1 MLTLELHK
9 NKSTPLYMQIYSYIK
24 SEVLAR
30 RLKAGTKLPS
40 KRALAA
46 QLGISTITIEGA
58 YGQLMAEGYIYAKA
72 KSGYYISPL
81 ESIQQAD
88 DSTVRIQSAADFF
101 QHNTLGD
108 AQLFSGPEK
117 ISYESGYTDNMPGA
131 SGTVNMAGLSN
142 SPSTSGIF
150 VPSSLQST
158 NTALSHASSEISSRP
173 SITST
178 SMPSSSTISSKG
190 RMSHESTAQTSC
202 ATIDLS
208 SNNILPESFPFSIW
222 TKLMRHTMSEN
233 QALLLTKSPT
243 AGIYS
248 LRCAIAEHLLRF
260 RGMHIQP
267 EQIIIG
273 AGTEYLYELII
284 KLIGR
289 DKIYCVEDPGYHKLQ
304 RIYTDNGACCFSL
317 PIDQQGMSVTALN
330 AVRCDVIHI
339 SPSHHFPTGII
350 TPVSR
355 RYELL
360 GWATSGQ
367 RYIIEDDYD
376 TEFRLVGKPIPSLF
390 SMDMSSK
397 VIYMNT
403 FSKSLTSTIRI
414 SYMVLP
420 MPLMEEF
427 NRRLGY
433 LSCTVSTFE
442 QYTLAEFINQGYFER
457 HINRMR
463 NNYKKLRQLLLKE
476 LLTHPEHDK
485 IQILQQ
491 ASGLYFLLKINTT
504 LSDRDLRS
512 RLQQNGVHL
521 QSLQH
526 YYQNRQ
532 AAPEHTFVV
541 NYSSLTEKDIPRAVA
556 ALFDSLTI

>member
-30 RLKAGTKLPS
+30 RLKAGNKLPS

-88 DSTVRIQSAADFF
+88 DSAADFF

-158 NTALSHASSEISSRP
+158 NTALYNASSEISSRS

-476 LLTHPEHDK
+476 LLAHPEHDK

-556 ALFDSLTI
+556 ALFDSLTM

>member
-88 DSTVRIQSAADFF
+88 DSAADFF

-158 NTALSHASSEISSRP
+158 NTALYNASSEISSRP

-476 LLTHPEHDK
+476 LLAHPEHDK

-556 ALFDSLTI
+556 ALFDSLAM

>member
-30 RLKAGTKLPS
+30 RLKAGNKLPS

-88 DSTVRIQSAADFF
+88 DSAADFF

-108 AQLFSGPEK
+108 AQLFSGTEK

-142 SPSTSGIF
+142 NPSTSGIF

>member
-30 RLKAGTKLPS
+30 RLKAGNKLPS

-88 DSTVRIQSAADFF
+88 DSSADFF

-131 SGTVNMAGLSN
+131 SGTVNMAVLSN

-289 DKIYCVEDPGYHKLQ
+289 DKIYCLEDPGYHKLQ

-476 LLTHPEHDK
+476 LLAHPEHDK

-556 ALFDSLTI
+556 ALFESLTI

>member
-24 SEVLAR
+24 DEVLSR

-58 YGQLMAEGYIYAKA
+58 YGQLMAEGYIYAKT
-72 KSGYYISPL
+72 KSGYYVSPL
-81 ESIQQAD
+81 ENIQQD
-88 DSTVRIQSAADFF
+88 KDSDATFFRHSPLEDTQLFAQMGKNSITDTGPTVPQAASCGTTGR
-101 QHNTLGD
+101 QAAEGSTEYNALYGHNGCNSPTALNALNTLTD
-108 AQLFSGPEK
+108 SCSRRSGH
-117 ISYESGYTDNMPGA
+117 
-131 SGTVNMAGLSN
+131 
-142 SPSTSGIF
+142 GI
-150 VPSSLQST
+150 QAE
-158 NTALSHASSEISSRP
+158 NA
-173 SITST
+173 
-178 SMPSSSTISSKG
+178 
-190 RMSHESTAQTSC
+190 C
-202 ATIDLS
+202 IDLS
-208 SNNILPESFPFSIW
+208 SNSILPENFPFSIW
-222 TKLMRHTMSEN
+222 TKLMRYTMAEN
-233 QALLLTKSPT
+233 QTMLLTKSPT

-248 LRCAIAEHLLRF
+248 LRRAIAEHLLRF
-260 RGMHIQP
+260 RGMDVQP
-267 EQIIIG
+267 EQIIVG

-284 KLIGR
+284 KILGR
-289 DKIYCVEDPGYHKLQ
+289 DKIYCVEDPGYQKLQ

-317 PIDQQGMSVTALN
+317 PIDQQGMSVSALN
-330 AVRCDVIHI
+330 TVRCDVIHI

-350 TPVSR
+350 TPVNR

-390 SMDMSSK
+390 SMDMSGK

-420 MPLMEEF
+420 PQLMEEF

-463 NNYKKLRQLLLKE
+463 NNYKKLRQQLLKE
-476 LLTHPEHDK
+476 LLAHPDHDK
-485 IQILQQ
+485 LQILQQ
-491 ASGLYFLLKINTT
+491 ASGLYFLLKINTG

-521 QSLQH
+521 QPLQH

-541 NYSSLTEKDIPRAVA
+541 NYSSLTEEDIPRAVA
-556 ALFDSLTI
+556 SLFNSLTS

>member
-30 RLKAGTKLPS
+30 RLKAGNKLPS

-88 DSTVRIQSAADFF
+88 DSAADFF

-173 SITST
+173 SIAST

-476 LLTHPEHDK
+476 LLAHPEHDK

>member
-30 RLKAGTKLPS
+30 RLKAGNKLPS

-88 DSTVRIQSAADFF
+88 DSAADFF

-158 NTALSHASSEISSRP
+158 NTALYNASSEISSRP

-190 RMSHESTAQTSC
+190 RMIHESTAQTSC

-556 ALFDSLTI
+556 ALFDSLAM

>member
-88 DSTVRIQSAADFF
+88 DSAADFF

-190 RMSHESTAQTSC
+190 RMSHESTAQTAC

-556 ALFDSLTI
+556 ALFGSLTI

>member
-30 RLKAGTKLPS
+30 RLKAGNKLPS

-88 DSTVRIQSAADFF
+88 DSAADFF

-504 LSDRDLRS
+504 LSDSDLRS

-556 ALFDSLTI
+556 ALFESLAM

>member
-88 DSTVRIQSAADFF
+88 DSAADFF

-131 SGTVNMAGLSN
+131 SGTVNMAVLSN

-463 NNYKKLRQLLLKE
+463 NNYKQLRQLLLKE

-556 ALFDSLTI
+556 ALFDSLAI

>member
-58 YGQLMAEGYIYAKA
+58 YSQLMAEGYIYAKA

-88 DSTVRIQSAADFF
+88 DSAADFF

-158 NTALSHASSEISSRP
+158 NTALYNASSEISSRS

-556 ALFDSLTI
+556 ALFESLTM

>member
-30 RLKAGTKLPS
+30 RLKAGNKLPS

-88 DSTVRIQSAADFF
+88 DSAADFF

-190 RMSHESTAQTSC
+190 RMSHKSTAQTSC

-476 LLTHPEHDK
+476 LLAHPEHDK

-532 AAPEHTFVV
+532 AAPDHTFVV

>member
-30 RLKAGTKLPS
+30 RLKAGNKLPS

-88 DSTVRIQSAADFF
+88 DSAADFF

-142 SPSTSGIF
+142 SPSTSDIF

-178 SMPSSSTISSKG
+178 SMPSSSTMSSKG

-476 LLTHPEHDK
+476 LLAHPEHDK

-556 ALFDSLTI
+556 ALFESLTI

>member
-81 ESIQQAD
+81 ESIQPAD
-88 DSTVRIQSAADFF
+88 DNAADFF

-131 SGTVNMAGLSN
+131 SGNVNMAGLSN

-150 VPSSLQST
+150 VPSSLGST
-158 NTALSHASSEISSRP
+158 NTALYNASSEISSRS

-556 ALFDSLTI
+556 ALFDSLAM

>member
-88 DSTVRIQSAADFF
+88 DSAADFF

-117 ISYESGYTDNMPGA
+117 ISYESGYIDNMPGA

-142 SPSTSGIF
+142 SPSTSDIF

-289 DKIYCVEDPGYHKLQ
+289 DKIYCLEDPGYHKLQ

-476 LLTHPEHDK
+476 LLAHPEHDK

>member
-88 DSTVRIQSAADFF
+88 DSAADFF

-142 SPSTSGIF
+142 SPSTSDIF

-158 NTALSHASSEISSRP
+158 NTALYNASSEISSRS

-556 ALFDSLTI
+556 ALFDSLAM

>member
-30 RLKAGTKLPS
+30 RLKAGNKLPS

-58 YGQLMAEGYIYAKA
+58 YSQLMAEGYIYAKA

-88 DSTVRIQSAADFF
+88 DSAADFF

-131 SGTVNMAGLSN
+131 SGNVNMAGLSN

-158 NTALSHASSEISSRP
+158 NTALYNASSEISSRS

-556 ALFDSLTI
+556 ALFESLTI

>member
-30 RLKAGTKLPS
+30 RLKAGNKLPS

-58 YGQLMAEGYIYAKA
+58 YSQLMAEGYIYAKA

-88 DSTVRIQSAADFF
+88 DSAADFF

-150 VPSSLQST
+150 VPSSLGST
-158 NTALSHASSEISSRP
+158 NTALYNASSEISSRS

-556 ALFDSLTI
+556 ALFDSLAM

>member
-9 NKSTPLYMQIYSYIK
+9 NKSTPLYMQIYNYIK
-24 SEVLAR
+24 GEVLAR

-58 YGQLMAEGYIYAKA
+58 YGQLMAEGYIYART
-72 KSGYYISPL
+72 KSGYYVSPL
-81 ESIQQAD
+81 ESIQQD
-88 DSTVRIQSAADFF
+88 TDESAVFF
-101 QHNTLGD
+101 RHSTLGD
-108 AQLFSGPEK
+108 AGLFAGVQGDST
-117 ISYESGYTDNMPGA
+117 TDTEPPVQQAAFRGIAGRQTADGA
-131 SGTVNMAGLSN
+131 TEHSGLSILNEHGVHAALN
-142 SPSTSGIF
+142 SPRGQNGHK
-150 VPSSLQST
+150 LQAEDT
-158 NTALSHASSEISSRP
+158 
-173 SITST
+173 
-178 SMPSSSTISSKG
+178 
-190 RMSHESTAQTSC
+190 C
-202 ATIDLS
+202 IDLS
-208 SNNILPESFPFSIW
+208 SNSILPENFPFSIW
-222 TKLMRHTMSEN
+222 TKLLRHTMAEN
-233 QALLLTKSPT
+233 QAMLLTKSPT

-260 RGMHIQP
+260 RGMRVQP
-267 EQIIIG
+267 EQIIVG

-284 KLIGR
+284 KLLGR
-289 DKIYCVEDPGYHKLQ
+289 DKIYCVEDPGYQKLQ

-317 PIDQQGMSVTALN
+317 PIDQQGMSVSALN
-330 AVRCDVIHI
+330 TVRCDVIHI

-350 TPVSR
+350 TPVNR

-390 SMDMSSK
+390 SMDMSGK

-420 MPLMEEF
+420 PQLMEEF

-442 QYTLAEFINQGYFER
+442 QYTLAEFISQGYFER

-476 LLTHPEHDK
+476 LLTHPDHDK
-485 IQILQQ
+485 LQILQQ
-491 ASGLYFLLKINTT
+491 ASGLYFLLKINTS

-541 NYSSLTEKDIPRAVA
+541 NYSSLTEEDIPRAVA
-556 ALFDSLTI
+556 SLFKSLNE

>member
-30 RLKAGTKLPS
+30 RLKAGNKLPS

-58 YGQLMAEGYIYAKA
+58 YSQLMAEGYIYAKA

-88 DSTVRIQSAADFF
+88 DSAADFF

-476 LLTHPEHDK
+476 LLAHPEHDK

-556 ALFDSLTI
+556 ALFESLTI

>member
-30 RLKAGTKLPS
+30 RLKAGNKLPS

-88 DSTVRIQSAADFF
+88 DSAADFF

-158 NTALSHASSEISSRP
+158 NTALSHASSEISSRS

-476 LLTHPEHDK
+476 LLAHPEHDK

>member
-9 NKSTPLYMQIYSYIK
+9 NKSTPLYMQIYNYIK
-24 SEVLAR
+24 NEVLSR

-58 YGQLMAEGYIYAKA
+58 YGQLMAEGYIYART
-72 KSGYYISPL
+72 KSGYYVSPL
-81 ESIQQAD
+81 ENIQQDTDKSAVFFRH
-88 DSTVRIQSAADFF
+88 STP
-101 QHNTLGD
+101 GD
-108 AQLFSGPEK
+108 AQLF
-117 ISYESGYTDNMPGA
+117 A
-131 SGTVNMAGLSN
+131 SDCND
-142 SPSTSGIF
+142 
-150 VPSSLQST
+150 
-158 NTALSHASSEISSRP
+158 
-173 SITST
+173 
-178 SMPSSSTISSKG
+178 
-190 RMSHESTAQTSC
+190 STADNEPPAMPAASC
-202 ATIDLS
+202 KAADARTAAGSGLQDVQSGNPCIDLS
-208 SNNILPESFPFSIW
+208 SNSILPENFPFSIW
-222 TKLMRHTMSEN
+222 TKLLRHTMAEN

-260 RGMHIQP
+260 RGMRIQP
-267 EQIIIG
+267 EQIIVG

-284 KLIGR
+284 KLLGR
-289 DKIYCVEDPGYHKLQ
+289 DKIYCVEDPGYQKLQ

-317 PIDQQGMSVTALN
+317 PIDQQGMSVSALN
-330 AVRCDVIHI
+330 TVRCDVIHI

-350 TPVSR
+350 TPVNR

-390 SMDMSSK
+390 SMDMSGK

-420 MPLMEEF
+420 PQLMEEF

-433 LSCTVSTFE
+433 MSCTVSTFE

-463 NNYKKLRQLLLKE
+463 NNYKKLRQQLLKE
-476 LLTHPEHDK
+476 LLAHPDHDK

-491 ASGLYFLLKINTT
+491 ASGLYFLLKINTS

-512 RLQQNGVHL
+512 RLEQNGVHL

-541 NYSSLTEKDIPRAVA
+541 NYSSLTEEDIPPAVA
-556 ALFDSLTI
+556 SLFKSLSE

>member
-30 RLKAGTKLPS
+30 RLKAGNKLPS

-88 DSTVRIQSAADFF
+88 DSAADFF

-158 NTALSHASSEISSRP
+158 NTALYNASSEISSRP

-476 LLTHPEHDK
+476 LLAHPEHDK

-541 NYSSLTEKDIPRAVA
+541 NYSSLTEKDIPKAVN
-556 ALFDSLTI
+556 ALFESLTI

>member
-30 RLKAGTKLPS
+30 RLKAGNKLPS

-88 DSTVRIQSAADFF
+88 DSAADFF

-150 VPSSLQST
+150 VPSSLGST
-158 NTALSHASSEISSRP
+158 NTALYNASSEISSRP

-476 LLTHPEHDK
+476 LLAHPEHDK

-556 ALFDSLTI
+556 ALFDSLAM

>member
-30 RLKAGTKLPS
+30 RLKAGNKLPS

-88 DSTVRIQSAADFF
+88 DSAADFF

-142 SPSTSGIF
+142 SPSTSDIF

-476 LLTHPEHDK
+476 LLAHPEHDK

-541 NYSSLTEKDIPRAVA
+541 NYSSLTEKDIPKAVA

>member
-30 RLKAGTKLPS
+30 RLKAGNKLPS

-88 DSTVRIQSAADFF
+88 DSAADFF

-173 SITST
+173 SIAST

-190 RMSHESTAQTSC
+190 RMSHESTARPSS
-202 ATIDLS
+202 AAIDLS

-476 LLTHPEHDK
+476 LLAHPEHDK

>member
-30 RLKAGTKLPS
+30 RLKAGNKLPS

-88 DSTVRIQSAADFF
+88 DSAADFF

-131 SGTVNMAGLSN
+131 SGNVNMAGLSN

-150 VPSSLQST
+150 VPSSLGST
-158 NTALSHASSEISSRP
+158 NTALYNASSEISSRS

-190 RMSHESTAQTSC
+190 RMSHESTTQTSC

>member
-30 RLKAGTKLPS
+30 RLKAGNKLPS

-58 YGQLMAEGYIYAKA
+58 YSQLMAEGYIYAKA

-88 DSTVRIQSAADFF
+88 DSAADFF

-158 NTALSHASSEISSRP
+158 NTALYNASSEISSRP

-367 RYIIEDDYD
+367 RHIIEDDYD

-556 ALFDSLTI
+556 ALFDSLAM

>member
-30 RLKAGTKLPS
+30 RLKAGNKLPS

-88 DSTVRIQSAADFF
+88 DSAADFF

-142 SPSTSGIF
+142 SPSTSDIF

>member
-30 RLKAGTKLPS
+30 RLKAGNKLPS

-88 DSTVRIQSAADFF
+88 DSAADFF

-476 LLTHPEHDK
+476 LLAHPEHDK

-556 ALFDSLTI
+556 ALFDSLAI

>member
-30 RLKAGTKLPS
+30 RLKAGNKLPS

-58 YGQLMAEGYIYAKA
+58 YSQLMAEGYIYAKA

-88 DSTVRIQSAADFF
+88 DNAADFF

-131 SGTVNMAGLSN
+131 SGNVNMAGLSN

-158 NTALSHASSEISSRP
+158 NTALYNASSEISSRS

-556 ALFDSLTI
+556 ALFESLTI

>member
-88 DSTVRIQSAADFF
+88 DSAADFF

-158 NTALSHASSEISSRP
+158 NTALYNASSEISSRS

-476 LLTHPEHDK
+476 LLAHPEHDK

>member
-88 DSTVRIQSAADFF
+88 DSAADFL

-158 NTALSHASSEISSRP
+158 NTALYNASSKISSRS

-556 ALFDSLTI
+556 ALFESLTI

>member
-30 RLKAGTKLPS
+30 RLKAGNKLPS

-88 DSTVRIQSAADFF
+88 DSAADFF

-158 NTALSHASSEISSRP
+158 NTALYNASSKIS

-476 LLTHPEHDK
+476 LLAHPEHDK

>member
-30 RLKAGTKLPS
+30 RLKAGNKLPS

-58 YGQLMAEGYIYAKA
+58 YSQLMAEGYIYAKA

-88 DSTVRIQSAADFF
+88 DSAADFF

-556 ALFDSLTI
+556 ALFDSLAM

>member
-30 RLKAGTKLPS
+30 RLKAGNKLPS

-88 DSTVRIQSAADFF
+88 DSAADFF

-289 DKIYCVEDPGYHKLQ
+289 DKIYCLEDPGYHKLQ

-476 LLTHPEHDK
+476 LLAHPEHDK

-556 ALFDSLTI
+556 ALFESLTI

>member
-30 RLKAGTKLPS
+30 RLKAGNKLPS

-88 DSTVRIQSAADFF
+88 DSAADFF

-131 SGTVNMAGLSN
+131 SGNVNMAGLSN

-150 VPSSLQST
+150 VPSSLGST
-158 NTALSHASSEISSRP
+158 NTALYNASSEISSRS

>member
-88 DSTVRIQSAADFF
+88 DSAADFF

-158 NTALSHASSEISSRP
+158 NTALYNASSEISSRS

-556 ALFDSLTI
+556 ALFDSLAI

>member
-30 RLKAGTKLPS
+30 RLKAGNKLPS

-88 DSTVRIQSAADFF
+88 DSAADFF

-131 SGTVNMAGLSN
+131 SGNVNMAGLSN

-556 ALFDSLTI
+556 ALFESLTM